1 MRMNRARGTTRR
13 LKAADTARYVADE
26 PHAIRNAGKSE
37 AKALLVV
44 IHG

>member
-1 MRMNRARGTTRR
+1 V
-13 LKAADTARYVADE
+13 KAAETARYAADE
-26 PHAIRNAGKSE
+26 PHAIRNVGRAE

>member
-1 MRMNRARGTTRR
+1 
-13 LKAADTARYVADE
+13 VADE

>member
-1 MRMNRARGTTRR
+1 VTKR
-13 LKAADTARYVADE
+13 LKLADTARYIADV
-26 PHAIRNAGKSE
+26 PHAIRNAGKGE